1 MQKALSKS
9 KFNLGQ
15 TTAIVFLLVINFL
28 LKIPVTSMG
37 FFAFTYDQGRDFLE
51 VAKIVYEKNLTL
63 IGQTTGQQGIF
74 YGPSWYYF
82 LTPIFALSNGDPQK
96 VAIFFGFFGIATI
109 MFLYFFLK
117 TSAESLLVPFLLAAI
132 ASMSST
138 WMLGPTNIWNTSLSP
153 ILTIGAFYNVLRI
166 FEKTK
171 PINFFLL
178 GICLAAIN
186 ESELPWGIV
195 MIVSTLIL
203 SIVYKNIFF
212 RKSFLLSLFGFLL
225 VLSPKV
231 IFNLRHNFLEVNAV
245 INYFREPKIYGDQMP
260 ILERLISRLDQ
271 YWGIFSSEFTKNNE
285 TAGAVLILLLV
296 LNVILLK
303 NYKEKW
309 KFLRNDFVTK
319 FSLIIIFSS
328 LLLFTFFKDIVWEYY
343 LIGLPV
349 TLVILLSRIFDLSQ
363 SQKTTKILSLIIL
376 LSVVLINFNPQI
388 FYPYKISWLGDGA
401 TYRNQK
407 AIMDYIVSQKP
418 QNYGVF
424 AYSPAIFDYPFD
436 YLIYWYSHMGLL
448 EKPNNQSN
456 TFYLIIRDA
465 STDKYINS
473 GWLGDKTKD
482 KTIVSDRR
490 EFPGDLIVE
499 KHIKNEN

>member
-1 MQKALSKS
+1 MQKALLKS
-9 KFNLGQ
+9 QFNLRQ
-15 TTAIVFLLVINFL
+15 TAAIALLLVINFL

-51 VAKIVYEKNLTL
+51 VSKIVYEKNLTL
-63 IGQTTGQQGIF
+63 VGQTTGQQGIF
-74 YGPSWYYF
+74 YGPTWYYF

-96 VAIFFGFFGIATI
+96 VAIFFGFLGIATI
-109 MFLYFFLK
+109 MCLYFFLRI
-117 TSAESLLVPFLLAAI
+117 SAKSLLVPFLLAAI

-153 ILTIGAFYNVLRI
+153 ILTLGVFYNVLKI
-166 FEKTK
+166 KKKAK

-178 GICLAAIN
+178 AICLAAIF

-195 MIVSTLIL
+195 MLVSTLIL
-203 SIVYKNIFF
+203 SIVYRNIFF

-225 VLSPKV
+225 VFSPKV

-260 ILERLISRLDQ
+260 IFERSVARLDQ
-271 YWGIFSSEFTKNNE
+271 YWGIFSAQFTQNNK
-285 TAGAVLILLLV
+285 TLGAVLILILV

-303 NYKEKW
+303 NYKENW
-309 KFLRNDFVTK
+309 KLLKNDFITK
-319 FSLIIIFSS
+319 YSLIIIFSS
-328 LLLFTFFKDIVWEYY
+328 LFLFALFKDIVWEYY
-343 LIGLPV
+343 LVGLPV

-363 SQKTTKILSLIIL
+363 SQKTTKILSFFVLV
-376 LSVVLINFNPQI
+376 SAVVINFNPQI
-388 FYPYKISWLGDGA
+388 FYPYRISWLGDGA

-407 AIMDYIVSQKP
+407 AIMDYIASQKP

-436 YLIYWYSHMGLL
+436 YLIHWYSQRGLL

-456 TFYLIIRDA
+456 TFYLIIREA
-465 STDKYINS
+465 STGKYLKS

-482 KTIVSDRR
+482 KTTVIDRK
-490 EFPGDLIVE
+490 EFPGDLVVE